1 MNKLLILCIT
11 SILFISACGGSNLT
25 DLVVLTDIPNLRAF
39 NIVDSF
45 GVNTEFDGNI
55 PLELS
60 PFIDDGLFE
69 IFWDVDNIFDGFAE
83 DYQVNFL
90 INDSPQVF
98 RSLLIT
104 SNFCGPFERC
114 DSFASQFCFYEDN
127 LSMTCERPNSNDL
140 DVTVDISELFV
151 SIPQR
156 LFFILEV
163 CDVDGFACDTDFW
176 PVLMN

>member
-1 MNKLLILCIT
+1 MKKLLVLFIT
-11 SILFISACGGSNLT
+11 STLFLSACGGTNSTEVIVFT
-25 DLVVLTDIPNLRAF
+25 DSPVLRSF

-55 PLELS
+55 PLEIS

-69 IFWDVDNIFDGFAE
+69 IFWDVDNIFDGFSE

-90 INDSPQVF
+90 VNDSPQPF

-114 DSFASQFCFYEDN
+114 DSFGSQFCFYEDD
-127 LSMTCERPNSNDL
+127 LSITCERPNSSDL
-140 DVTVDISELFV
+140 DVNVDISELFV
-151 SIPQR
+151 SIPER

-163 CDVDGFACDTDFW
+163 CDVDGFSCDVDSW
-176 PVLMN
+176 PVLLN